1 MGKRTQNMMF
11 FTKNREEKQMSI
23 SKNEYL
29 ILKLLWKE
37 DRPLTRAQ
45 ILQGTTGRDWNP
57 ASIHLI
63 LNSMISKGIIKIT
76 DESVSYGRTYEYVL
90 SESDYIIDGLKNL
103 LQMDDVKSA
112 YKEITQV
119 ILKNKVLKKRD
130 KEELM
135 ELLK

>member
-1 MGKRTQNMMF
+1 
-11 FTKNREEKQMSI
+11 MSI